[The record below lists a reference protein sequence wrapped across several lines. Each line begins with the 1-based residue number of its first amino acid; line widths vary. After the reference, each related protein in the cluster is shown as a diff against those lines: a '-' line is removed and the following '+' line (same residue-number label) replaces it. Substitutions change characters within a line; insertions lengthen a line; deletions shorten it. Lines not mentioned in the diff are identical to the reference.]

1 MNITTNV
8 LSNGN
13 FVISLDEIETDP
25 NMVNQ
30 CSKIIK
36 HFTKGEELFFSLYRE
51 DGFLLNEDELIKF
64 RYEIPKYFQINGQ
77 WSTLLKAEKNNKK
90 YYDTRF
96 LKAGSLPVNDTTYSL
111 LPKVFHYFLETL
123 CFCPKISWELFKEIC
138 QENIKGGKKD
148 YIINGYTDFL
158 FAYVDNGDFS
168 ITFNPHVFD
177 VNIIFSEIINIIY
190 D

>member
-30 CSKIIK
+30 CSKLIK

-64 RYEIPKYFQINGQ
+64 RNEIPEYFQINGQ
-77 WSTLLKAEKNNKK
+77 WSTLLKAEKKK
-90 YYDTRF
+90 KT
-96 LKAGSLPVNDTTYSL
+96 
-111 LPKVFHYFLETL
+111 
-123 CFCPKISWELFKEIC
+123 
-138 QENIKGGKKD
+138 
-148 YIINGYTDFL
+148 IN
-158 FAYVDNGDFS
+158 
-168 ITFNPHVFD
+168 
-177 VNIIFSEIINIIY
+177 
-190 D
+190 